1 MVFRT
6 GSALMLA
13 ARRSGGVPSSV
24 QRKQQAACAVSL
36 PASGAAHPSTH
47 RGLHGTPYSDLTVGV
62 PKETHPGEKRVSLV
76 PASVALL
83 KKAGVKQIKV
93 ESGAGAAASF
103 TDEAYAS
110 AGATIVAKARH
121 SRANCRRTNFDLTRR
136 CCRRAR
142 FVAQA
147 ADAFA
152 ADFIAKVRAPSGA
165 ESALLRPASGLCS
178 FVAPAQN
185 KELMAKLAEQKG
197 AREQQR
203 GEAAPKSLFR
213 SLGSSSLPLTLLS
226 LSLALSL
233 SLFTLLRRS
242 DGVRDGRGAAHAVPQ
257 PGVRR
262 AVQPGQ
268 RGRLPRGGGGGA
280 PLWPDGACPPLVAAN
295 KP

>member
-6 GSALMLA
+6 GSALLLA
-13 ARRSGGVPSSV
+13 ARRSGGVPSTV

-36 PASGAAHPSTH
+36 PASSAAHPSTH

-121 SRANCRRTNFDLTRR
+121 SRANQRTNFDLTRR

-142 FVAQA
+142 RVAQA

-152 ADFIAKVRAPSGA
+152 ADFVAKVRAPSGA
-165 ESALLRPASGLCS
+165 ESALLQPSSGLCS

-197 AREQQR
+197 ARQQR
-203 GEAAPKSLFR
+203 DEATPKSLFR
-213 SLGSSSLPLTLLS
+213 SRFSSSLPRTLLS
-226 LSLALSL
+226 LSLSCSL
-233 SLFTLLRRS
+233 SL
-242 DGVRDGRGAAHAVPQ
+242 AVH
-257 PGVRR
+257 
-262 AVQPGQ
+262 
-268 RGRLPRGGGGGA
+268 
-280 PLWPDGACPPLVAAN
+280 VASSQ
-295 KP
+295 